1 MIVIPDVHGRSFWR
15 QAFNE
20 YLGKEHILFL
30 GDYLDPYAYEGIT
43 PADAFMVFHEI
54 IDLKKE
60 HPDDIT
66 LLLGNHDLHYL
77 NPEME
82 GGRLDYRRREQI
94 IEDITVNANIFRI
107 AESTTIGGKNYLFT
121 HAGVRADW
129 LQAHQE
135 ELGNPEPAE
144 IAERLNSMWL
154 DTGKRPLLLRMMG
167 DVSYSR
173 WGNRPYGS
181 PVWNDVDD
189 LATDHEEIPGYIQVF
204 GHTQQ
209 MSKPVICDYYMCLDV
224 RSAFRL
230 GEELSML
237 APRAIS

>member
-43 PADAFMVFHEI
+43 TADAFKVFHEI

-77 NPEME
+77 NSEME

-94 IEDITVNANIFRI
+94 IEDITVNAVLFRI
-107 AESTTIGGKNYLFT
+107 AESATLGGKNYLFT

-135 ELGNPEPAE
+135 ELGNPESTE

-167 DVSYSR
+167 DVPYSR

-189 LATDHEEIPGYIQVF
+189 LATDHEEVPGYIQVF

-224 RSAFRL
+224 RCAFRL

>member
-1 MIVIPDVHGRSFWR
+1 MIVIPDVHGRTFWR
-15 QAFNE
+15 QAVQEFQ
-20 YLGKEHILFL
+20 GKEQILFL

-43 PADAFMVFHEI
+43 PADAYKVFHEI

-82 GGRLDYRRREQI
+82 GGRMDYRRREQI
-94 IEDITVNANIFRI
+94 IEDITVNANLFCI

-121 HAGVRADW
+121 HAGGIGLMAVRCGMTLMIW
-129 LQAHQE
+129 QR
-135 ELGNPEPAE
+135 
-144 IAERLNSMWL
+144 IMR
-154 DTGKRPLLLRMMG
+154 RPRGIYKCSGTL
-167 DVSYSR
+167 SR
-173 WGNRPYGS
+173 
-181 PVWNDVDD
+181 
-189 LATDHEEIPGYIQVF
+189 
-204 GHTQQ
+204 
-209 MSKPVICDYYMCLDV
+209 VICDYYMCLDV
-224 RSAFRL
+224 RCAFRL

>member
-1 MIVIPDVHGRSFWR
+1 MIVIPDVHGRSFWC

-43 PADAFMVFHEI
+43 
-54 IDLKKE
+54 
-60 HPDDIT
+60 
-66 LLLGNHDLHYL
+66 
-77 NPEME
+77 
-82 GGRLDYRRREQI
+82 
-94 IEDITVNANIFRI
+94 
-107 AESTTIGGKNYLFT
+107 
-121 HAGVRADW
+121 
-129 LQAHQE
+129 
-135 ELGNPEPAE
+135 PAE

-189 LATDHEEIPGYIQVF
+189 LATDHEEVPGYIQVF